1 MLLTFPL
8 IDRLHFVIRR
18 ISQHI
23 YLNRMNCDQSGR
35 FRTCGYVVGSFSI
48 QASLSP
54 GTPQYRVTRTSYAA
68 FTPGYMSPENMYPG
82 RATCI
87 RGYIC
92 RRINVDGYKLLV
104 RDTCRLYLG
113 DIITIYLYHG
123 RLVSI
128 CIQQQTGDK
137 LATCNFVAVQKKN
150 MLTATSGY
158 NLYPATWQSSL
169 STLSLHNSQVT
180 WPNC

>member
-68 FTPGYMSPENMYPG
+68 FTPGYMSPENMYSG

-87 RGYIC
+87 QIHIIMSTDARPGY
-92 RRINVDGYKLLV
+92 
-104 RDTCRLYLG
+104 
-113 DIITIYLYHG
+113 
-123 RLVSI
+123 
-128 CIQQQTGDK
+128 
-137 LATCNFVAVQKKN
+137 
-150 MLTATSGY
+150 MLTVSQRHYYSFMSRSTCIP
-158 NLYPATWQSSL
+158 LYPATDARQTGLIL
-169 STLSLHNSQVT
+169 SPIQDSGTVDVQQHVS
-180 WPNC
+180 WCKRGIIMP